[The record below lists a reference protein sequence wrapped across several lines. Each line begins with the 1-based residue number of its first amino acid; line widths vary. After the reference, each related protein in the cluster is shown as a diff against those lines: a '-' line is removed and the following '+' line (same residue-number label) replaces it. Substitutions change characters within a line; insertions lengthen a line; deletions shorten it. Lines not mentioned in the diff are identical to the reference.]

1 MANPVPPSSG
11 DARVCAAVTL
21 GWEVA
26 QLFHS
31 PVHVGPA
38 ENPGRTGRLPGRSDF
53 SAATQSKWLAEQIGA
68 TSADLLVSQPQE
80 LYDALST
87 VLVNLDKTERDRDS
101 TLDSIFDLHCQLLE
115 TLTVADFRLG
125 EAYGLGRALAETAL
139 VPAAAAD
146 DEAEARFR
154 ELLGAGRVGTIKD
167 WLIEL
172 KTMLPDHAAY
182 AVTSALDDW
191 SHWVSGQ
198 PASADWKG
206 AKTAMRAQGYI
217 WRELIS
223 GEKAAQDMLSAAG
236 YLAAARQIARR
247 AVRQTW
253 WIIATI
259 ALAAVGVILTMVF
272 LTGIPPTARLLA
284 ALAWVG
290 ATLGAALKAAG
301 SLLGTAA
308 KGAEGWLWQT
318 ELDESIATVATKM
331 PPPAQHHRITG
342 SSVGQMSRST
352 GLTARLTRATRTPGA
367 T

>member
-31 PVHVGPA
+31 PVHTGPV
-38 ENPGRTGRLPGRSDF
+38 ENPGRTDRLPGRSDF

-68 TSADLLVSQPQE
+68 TAADLLVSEPQE
-80 LYDALST
+80 VRDAHRAL
-87 VLVNLDKTERDRDS
+87 LVNLDKTERDRNA
-101 TLDSIFDLHCQLLE
+101 TLDSIFQLHCQLLE
-115 TLTVADFRLG
+115 ALTVADFRLG

-139 VPAAAAD
+139 VPAGAAD
-146 DEAEARFR
+146 DEAESQFR

-182 AVTSALDDW
+182 AVSSALDDW
-191 SHWVSGQ
+191 SRWVGEQ
-198 PASADWKG
+198 AASADWKS
-206 AKTAMRAQGYI
+206 AKTAMRSQGYI

-223 GEKAAQDMLSAAG
+223 GEKAAQDTLSVAG

-247 AVRQTW
+247 AIRQTW
-253 WIIATI
+253 WIITI
-259 ALAAVGVILTMVF
+259 TLLAAVGVVLTMVF

-290 ATLGAALKAAG
+290 ATFGAALKAFG

-308 KGAEGWLWQT
+308 RGAEGWLWQT
-318 ELDESIATVATKM
+318 ELDESVATAATTM
-331 PPPAQHHRITG
+331 PPPARHHRVTG
-342 SSVGQMSRST
+342 SSVGQMSRSA
-352 GLTARLTRATRTPGA
+352 GLMARLGRATGTPGA

>member
-11 DARVCAAVTL
+11 EARVCAAVTL

-31 PVHVGPA
+31 PVHLGPV
-38 ENPGRTGRLPGRSDF
+38 EDPGRTDRLPGRSDF

-80 LYDALST
+80 LHDALSA
-87 VLVNLDKTERDRDS
+87 VLVNLDKTRRDRDA
-101 TLDSIFDLHCQLLE
+101 TLDSVFELHCRLLE
-115 TLTVADFRLG
+115 ALTVVDFRLG

-139 VPAAAAD
+139 VPVAAAD
-146 DEAEARFR
+146 DEAEAKFR

-182 AVTSALDDW
+182 AVSSALDDW

-198 PASADWKG
+198 PASADWKS
-206 AKTAMRAQGYI
+206 AMTAMRSQGYI

-223 GEKAAQDMLSAAG
+223 GEKAAQDILSVAG

-247 AVRQTW
+247 AIMQTW
-253 WIIATI
+253 WIITVTV
-259 ALAAVGVILTMVF
+259 LAAVGVVLTMVF
-272 LTGIPPTARLLA
+272 LTGIPPTTRLLA

-290 ATLGAALKAAG
+290 ATFGAALKAFG

-318 ELDESIATVATKM
+318 ELDESVATAATKM
-331 PPPAQHHRITG
+331 PPPARHRRVIG

-352 GLTARLTRATRTPGA
+352 GLAARG
-367 T
+367 